1 MDDSKRKNRFARW
14 EKIGLER
21 IKADLLN
28 TGSRWVGGTR
38 EVRELAWEWVKK
50 KEAEKEEMFL
60 LKPAYYGVG
69 IDLKA
74 VARKLRRK
82 IQG

>member
-1 MDDSKRKNRFARW
+1 MDGSKRKARFARW
-14 EKIGLER
+14 ETYGLER

-28 TGSRWVGGTR
+28 GGLRLVGGTR
-38 EVRELAWEWVKK
+38 EVREVAWEWVRI
-50 KEAEKEEMFL
+50 KEAEKEEMLL
-60 LKPAYYGVG
+60 LKPALYGVG

-82 IQG
+82 S